1 MSNDYFDREDYG
13 VEIPSDSGE
22 DLSDLE
28 REENTGE
35 DGIPDVWWAD
45 DIRKI
50 QSRIL
55 REKEIEIAQELL
67 EEQKAVLEKHESGEI
82 DDATL
87 QNELNNKIGPKMR
100 KAATSSGLES
110 IGLSW
115 DHLGDLAEDNRFLAK
130 GDTALLDQKD
140 HLKEMIE
147 KIGPDVSQELADE
160 MLEDGRISKEAH
172 ETISRQVRLRR
183 VSSE

>member
-1 MSNDYFDREDYG
+1 MGNNYYDNEDYG
-13 VEIPSDSGE
+13 VKIPSYSGE

-28 REENTGE
+28 REEKAVE

-50 QSRIL
+50 ENPVL
-55 REKEIEIAQELL
+55 REQETEAARKLL
-67 EEQKAVLEKHESGEI
+67 EAEEKLIKRADSGEI
-82 DDATL
+82 DSATFEAEYFHKL
-87 QNELNNKIGPKMR
+87 LPKKS
-100 KAATSSGLES
+100 KAATRAGIES
-110 IGLSW
+110 TGLSW

-130 GDTALLDQKD
+130 GDTELLDQKD
-140 HLKEMIE
+140 RLKEMIE
-147 KIGPDVSQELADE
+147 KLGPDASQELADE
-160 MLEDGRISKEAH
+160 MLEDGRISEEAH